1 VLGEKNMSCAGYFDT
16 LRRKAEEDSFK
27 NQVLHEIDDKKEE
40 LRLELRNLRIEGKFH
55 LARKVEV
62 RLAKLEKVTERMKQL
77 LSEAQK

>member
-1 VLGEKNMSCAGYFDT
+1 MSCAGYFDT

-27 NQVLHEIDDKKEE
+27 NQVLHEIDMKKEE
-40 LRLELRNLRIEGKFH
+40 LQLELRNFRIEGKFH

-77 LSEAQK
+77 LEG